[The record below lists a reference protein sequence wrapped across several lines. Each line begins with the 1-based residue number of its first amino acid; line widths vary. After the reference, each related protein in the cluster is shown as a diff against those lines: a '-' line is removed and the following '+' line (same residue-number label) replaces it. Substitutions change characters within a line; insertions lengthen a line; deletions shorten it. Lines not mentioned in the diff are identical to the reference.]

1 MSAVTMLHHFAGI
14 RWCMTGLF
22 REIKNYPVKVA
33 GYPLVAPLDRK
44 ENKRTRFGCVG
55 YEVLD

>member
-1 MSAVTMLHHFAGI
+1 MLHHFAGI